1 MRLAVAALAL
11 GMLLCSVLS
20 AFKDCLGEAPEQP
33 PDLCINEGDIRFL
46 SFGYE
51 TTFVSHGF
59 YYITVNV
66 TIHNAGPVSAGPVNV
81 SFYLDGRLVGTAPSD
96 GNMSASGPGNITHAE
111 MALDLIRCEVG
122 DHTVR
127 VDASDARG
135 DADLE
140 NNAAE
145 RTFTIYPDPP
155 AISIRFN
162 TASRPAKVSPA
173 SPGVVTFPGDLHVDY
188 GEGPVAITLSA
199 SEDQGWNCQLNLTS
213 LTVND
218 SFSHGFCVTVTVPA
232 ATSNTVFGE
241 LTVYAVATAGGLTS
255 NAYTKAIIAV
265 DPYFGLVASARR
277 SNISIPPGEMAV
289 FDVALHNA
297 GNSVDSFSFEV
308 VDRPRLDRLG
318 WNITLSKDSQSLV
331 RPGENRTLT
340 VVLRPPEDWIPY
352 KDDAVSIRLKVSSL
366 GSRDYHQDVNVT
378 LSLRVGQ
385 KGFFMPSVT
394 VISIV
399 ALLAAAASGA
409 AAYALRRRKK
419 KKTTDDYKK
428 EVDLDD

>member
-1 MRLAVAALAL
+1 
-11 GMLLCSVLS
+11 
-20 AFKDCLGEAPEQP
+20 
-33 PDLCINEGDIRFL
+33 
-46 SFGYE
+46 
-51 TTFVSHGF
+51 
-59 YYITVNV
+59 
-66 TIHNAGPVSAGPVNV
+66 
-81 SFYLDGRLVGTAPSD
+81 
-96 GNMSASGPGNITHAE
+96 
-111 MALDLIRCEVG
+111 
-122 DHTVR
+122 
-127 VDASDARG
+127 
-135 DADLE
+135 
-140 NNAAE
+140 
-145 RTFTIYPDPP
+145 
-155 AISIRFN
+155 
-162 TASRPAKVSPA
+162 
-173 SPGVVTFPGDLHVDY
+173 
-188 GEGPVAITLSA
+188 
-199 SEDQGWNCQLNLTS
+199 
-213 LTVND
+213 
-218 SFSHGFCVTVTVPA
+218 
-232 ATSNTVFGE
+232 
-241 LTVYAVATAGGLTS
+241 
-255 NAYTKAIIAV
+255 
-265 DPYFGLVASARR
+265 
-277 SNISIPPGEMAV
+277 
-289 FDVALHNA
+289 
-297 GNSVDSFSFEV
+297 VDSFSFEV